1 MINSSIF
8 WLKSMDYSDDIK
20 RRLRVIEGA
29 LGINIDTSGDCS
41 GDPNDCS
48 ADPCDEE
55 RCPMRNNL
63 VQRMY
68 KDYQSLRNEILL
80 FELLFEEL
88 ERVGI
93 VTDKI
98 KHRARL
104 LMEQRGI
111 ILQIDEVDSALENSK
126 GAELIVEMMRNKKK
140 NLQRR
145 FSQLESEIEEFA

>member
-1 MINSSIF
+1 
-8 WLKSMDYSDDIK
+8 MDYSDDIK